1 MQTSTTHLTL
11 KERQRQERENLI
23 LQIAE
28 EVLEEKGYYE
38 TSMDEIAARVGIAK
52 GTIYTHFSSK
62 EELVATIFAR
72 DMQKF
77 LQGFDTILEAK
88 LTPRTRLENLMAYL
102 HEGVY
107 GRRAKLLSSTYT
119 GVDLKRLVNEKN
131 GSIREMWECLI
142 SKVSQLLDE
151 GKAVGEF
158 RKDVSTRVML
168 FAMLSL
174 FLPRAH
180 DHVLLEHDLTPDE
193 LLQQLKTLCF
203 YGMTE
208 NQPE

>member
-1 MQTSTTHLTL
+1 MQTSTSHLTL
-11 KERQRQERENLI
+11 KEKQRQERENLI
-23 LQIAE
+23 LQTAE

-38 TSMDEIAARVGIAK
+38 TSMDEIATRVGIAK
-52 GTIYTHFSSK
+52 GTIYTHFPSK

-77 LQGFDTILEAK
+77 LQGFNAILETE
-88 LTPRTRLENLMAYL
+88 LTPRARLENIMSYL
-102 HEGVY
+102 HEGLY

-131 GSIREMWECLI
+131 GSIRDMWECLI
-142 SKVSQLLDE
+142 SKVSKLLDE

-158 RKDVSTRVML
+158 RTDVSTHVML
-168 FAMLSL
+168 FTMLSL
-174 FLPRAH
+174 FSPRAH

-203 YGMTE
+203 YGMTQ

>member
-1 MQTSTTHLTL
+1 MQTPTPHLTL
-11 KERQRQERENLI
+11 KEKQRQERENLI
-23 LQIAE
+23 LQTAE

-38 TSMDEIAARVGIAK
+38 TSMDEIATRVGIAK
-52 GTIYTHFSSK
+52 GTIYTHFPSK

-77 LQGFDTILEAK
+77 LQGFDAILEAE
-88 LTPRTRLENLMAYL
+88 LTPRARLENIMSYL
-102 HEGVY
+102 HEGLY

-119 GVDLKRLVNEKN
+119 GVDLKRLVNEKR

-142 SKVSQLLDE
+142 SKVSKLLDE

-158 RKDVSTRVML
+158 RTDVSTRVML
-168 FAMLSL
+168 FMMLSL
-174 FLPRAH
+174 FSPRAH

-203 YGMTE
+203 YGMTQ